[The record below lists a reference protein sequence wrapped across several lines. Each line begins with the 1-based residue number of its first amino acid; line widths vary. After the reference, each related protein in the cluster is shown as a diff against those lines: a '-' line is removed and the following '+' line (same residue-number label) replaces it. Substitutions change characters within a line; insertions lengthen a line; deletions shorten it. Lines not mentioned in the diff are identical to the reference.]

1 MASGGLGALMYGT
14 VKDRVEHLFPTSNS
28 GSGRDGVH
36 SVMTC
41 HL

>member
-28 GSGRDGVH
+28 EPVGVVGME
-36 SVMTC
+36 STR
-41 HL
+41 